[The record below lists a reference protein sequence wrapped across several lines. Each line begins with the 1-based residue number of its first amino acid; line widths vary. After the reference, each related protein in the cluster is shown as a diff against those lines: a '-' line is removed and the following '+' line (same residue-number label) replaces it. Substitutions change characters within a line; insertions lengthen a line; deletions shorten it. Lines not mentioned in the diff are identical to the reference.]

1 MWHKG
6 AVMELTTKSTQYDN
20 AIQFLEDNMKK
31 KSSSLPSI
39 LRKSL
44 IHLLQKHS
52 DLVTVKGKKIIIPT
66 QFYPVWIKEHKLNSE
81 KKEIDTAHY
90 KFFRKLRKYGYIH
103 PKSSYFPKKLTVIT
117 LNPTLP
123 SLYKGNLAEIS
134 QYAMAKNPLYNK
146 KIGKMNLTKIL
157 SLAYIDLRLFQ
168 NVKLT
173 EHEITGICTENII
186 FISKSIAYLYLE
198 EKGIFDNITIP
209 PYQLIRVEGKLVKI
223 LKKLHRKGVPFPFE
237 NTDFSKQLSEFRK
250 KFFEDMNMH
259 DIKMASQNNILINST
274 PLQTTLLT
282 KRAIMSQTTIAEI
295 ASLYPAAVP
304 NHLLNIEETRIKNAL
319 NRTKD
324 LDEEDTPIDPSFCL
338 EEFEYFDEL
347 LQSKNSS
354 TFMKKRDP
362 AKRELLQYIESPI
375 SKPHGIL
382 IAKYIVHLIESINGS
397 KEERKIAISTFRN
410 YYSILKKHLF
420 KNVEDLSSVQTHEI
434 HEILQN
440 LAINRYKDKSIIK
453 VRNLITDFFKFNNKS
468 HNMSVQINLASY
480 PKSLVFEDEIDL
492 LFQHINTLYVDE
504 EHNERFYKML
514 RDKTIILFA
523 RYTGL
528 RKSELRSRLLQ
539 DVYIYGDELCID
551 VNSEGLK
558 KLDLQLKTNS
568 AKRRVCTQIINSKH
582 LQIIQDYYKLR
593 TNVKTKNKFF
603 FLQNYKKKPEVVKES
618 VFHDLSQVI
627 QKATKR
633 YTSFHSLRH
642 TFATYSVRDILLCNK
657 TNPYKMVD
665 LAVKMGHT
673 SPDITLKKYVHR
685 SVIESSLS
693 FSKIKGGTK

>member
-1 MWHKG
+1 
-6 AVMELTTKSTQYDN
+6 MELITKPTQYDN

-103 PKSSYFPKKLTVIT
+103 PKSSYFPKKMVVIT

-134 QYAMAKNPLYNK
+134 QYTMAKNSLYNK
-146 KIGKMNLTKIL
+146 KIGKMSLTKIL
-157 SLAYIDLRLFQ
+157 SLVYIDLQLFQ

-223 LKKLHRKGVPFPFE
+223 LKKLHRKGVHFPFE

-250 KFFEDMNMH
+250 KFFEDMNMY
-259 DIKMASQNNILINST
+259 DIRMASQNNILINST

-282 KRAIMSQTTIAEI
+282 KRATMSQTTIAEI
-295 ASLYPAAVP
+295 ASLYPDTVP
-304 NHLLNIEETRIKNAL
+304 NHLLNTEEKRIKNAL

-324 LDEEDTPIDPSFCL
+324 IDEEDTPIDPSFCL

-354 TFMKKRDP
+354 NFMKKRDP
-362 AKRELLQYIESPI
+362 AKRELLQYIKSPI

-382 IAKYIVHLIESINGS
+382 IAKYIVHLLESINGN

-410 YYSILKKHLF
+410 YYFLLKKHLF
-420 KNVEDLSSVQTHEI
+420 QNIEDLSNVQNHEI

-440 LAINRYKDKSIIK
+440 LAINRYKDKSIKK
-453 VRNLITDFFKFNNKS
+453 VRGLINDFFSFNNEK
-468 HNMSVQINLASY
+468 QIALSMNLNSY
-480 PKSLVFEDEIDL
+480 PKSLVLESEIDQIL
-492 LFQHINTLYVDE
+492 IYIENMYNNTKEADAKFAKY
-504 EHNERFYKML
+504 
-514 RDKTIILFA
+514 RDKAIFLIA

-528 RKSELRSRLLQ
+528 RKNELRSRMMK
-539 DVYIYGDELCID
+539 DVYIYDNDLCID
-551 VNSEGLK
+551 VNSEGLR
-558 KLDLQLKTNS
+558 KLDLKLKTSN
-568 AKRRVCTQIINSKH
+568 AKRRVCTKITNNDHLEIITKYME
-582 LQIIQDYYKLR
+582 IREKVRYKDP
-593 TNVKTKNKFF
+593 FF
-603 FLQNYKKKPEVVKES
+603 FLHVDNHNKIKSKVVKED
-618 VFHDLSQVI
+618 VFNKIGKIIQVV
-627 QKATKR
+627 TGR

-642 TFATYSVRDILLCNK
+642 TFATYAVRDLLQSK
-657 TNPYKMVD
+657 TINPYKMID

-673 SPDITLKKYVHR
+673 SPEITLKKYVHR
-685 SVIESSLS
+685 AVIEMFLESP
-693 FSKIKGGTK
+693 KIEGDNHEPDSY